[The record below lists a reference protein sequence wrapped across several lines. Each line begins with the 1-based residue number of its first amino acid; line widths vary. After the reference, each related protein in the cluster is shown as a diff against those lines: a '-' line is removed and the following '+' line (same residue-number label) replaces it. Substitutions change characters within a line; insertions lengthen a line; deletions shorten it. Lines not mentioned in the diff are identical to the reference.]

1 MRKLMLLC
9 ATLCAMAFAVPATPA
24 LAQVARTFISGVG
37 DDANPCSRTAPCK
50 TFTGTLAKTS
60 AGGEIDCLDPG
71 DFAAVTITQSVTIDC
86 GAGQAGTIGVTTPIT
101 DAITINTSASAVII
115 LRNLA
120 LNGFG
125 TSATMGISTI
135 AFPNG
140 TLIVQHCT
148 ISGFTGAG
156 INFEPNTGR
165 GLLHMSD
172 SSVYKNGVG
181 VIVMPASGVIA
192 SAVFDRVEIVSN
204 STDGIDLSGAGTV
217 AGTLRQSFVG
227 ENGGDGV
234 SATATA
240 GVYFTVEESSVIDN
254 LQYGVFSGAT
264 GVNLEVGASTVGA
277 NGTGVKTTA
286 GSIFTFGNNQMSAN
300 GVNGSFTAGGMGL
313 Q

>member
-1 MRKLMLLC
+1 
-9 ATLCAMAFAVPATPA
+9 MAFAVPATPA
-24 LAQVARTFISGVG
+24 MAQLTRTWVSGVG
-37 DDANPCSRTAPCK
+37 DDANPCTRTAPCK
-50 TFTGTLAKTS
+50 TFAGAIATKTS

-71 DFAAVTITQSVTIDC
+71 EFGAVTITQSVTIDC
-86 GAGQAGTIGVTTPIT
+86 SGGMGGGIEVTTPSN
-101 DAITINTSASAVII
+101 AITINTSSGAVII
-115 LRNLA
+115 LRNLN
-120 LNGFG
+120 LNGLG
-125 TSATMGISTI
+125 TIGASGISITS
-135 AFPNG
+135 FPNG
-140 TLIVQHCT
+140 ALILQHCT
-148 ISGFTGAG
+148 ITGFPGAA
-156 INFEPNTGR
+156 INFTPNTGR

-172 SSVYKNGVG
+172 SSVFKNGVG
-181 VIVMPASGVIA
+181 VIVSPASGVIA

-227 ENGGDGV
+227 ENGGDGI

-264 GVNLEVGASTVGA
+264 GVALEVGASTVGA

-286 GSIFTFGNNQMSAN
+286 GSVFTFGNNQMSAN
-300 GVNGSFTAGGMGL
+300 GVNGSFTAGGAGL